1 MPPAR
6 YRFHSEPLELDDQV
20 RQSAPGR
27 FAQLS
32 DGAVHYELAGPP
44 DGQPVVL
51 VHGFSVPYF
60 IWEPT
65 FAALA
70 QAGLRPLRYDLYGRG
85 FSDRPKLDYTHELY
99 DRQLRELLAALNIDA
114 PVDLI
119 GLSMGGPLVA
129 SFTSRHPERVRR
141 VGLIDPAGFPQARPA
156 LSGLITLPWVGEA
169 LMDLLADRILVAGL
183 KADLYNPQ
191 AFPDYAEKYR
201 RQMIYRGFRRAL
213 LSTLRHDVLVDNT
226 PVYQHVERLGKP
238 VLLLWGRYDSVLPL
252 KISELA
258 RAALPHAIFHTIDN
272 AGHIPHYEKPQIV
285 NPLILDFLR

>member
-1 MPPAR
+1 MPSAR
-6 YRFHSEPLELDDQV
+6 YRFRSEPLELDDQA
-20 RQSAPGR
+20 RQTAPGC
-27 FAQLS
+27 FMQLP
-32 DGAVHYELAGPP
+32 DGIVHYELAGPP

-65 FAALA
+65 FAALS
-70 QAGLRPLRYDLYGRG
+70 QAGLRLLRYDLYGRG
-85 FSDRPKLDYTHELY
+85 FSDRPDLAYTHELY
-99 DRQLRELLAALNIDA
+99 DRQLTGLLAALNIDA

-141 VGLIDPAGFPQARPA
+141 VCLIDPAGFPQARPA
-156 LSGLITLPWVGEA
+156 LSGLITVPWLGEL
-169 LMDLLADRILVAGL
+169 LMDLLAEKILVAGL
-183 KADLYNPQ
+183 KGDLHNPQ

-201 RQMIYRGFRRAL
+201 SQMVYRGFRRAL

-226 PVYQHVERLGKP
+226 PFYQHIDRLGKP
-238 VLLLWGRYDSVLPL
+238 VLLIWGRYDSVVPF

-258 RAALPHAIFHTIDN
+258 RAAMPHAVFHAIDD

-285 NPLILDFLR
+285 NSLILDFLR